1 MAAPRTPLA
10 FTLVELLV
18 VIAIIV
24 VLAGFAVPAVTA
36 GIEKANAAGCLSN
49 LRQIGSA
56 TIAYAGENDFSL
68 PNAGSA
74 GTPEWALAIVPYVG
88 EATDKRSIFVCP
100 GCDVP
105 VQNASANE
113 VAITYGMHGGL
124 MPKGG
129 EPKRIFEI
137 KRPSEV
143 ILCADVCQDPGNNGW
158 SPYSIENPAA
168 FKGGGRGGSGSLDT
182 PISTGT
188 DSDKGNSPWMRYRH
202 AGSVNVLM
210 CDGSARSIKKG
221 QVLNRN
227 AIFTD

>member
-1 MAAPRTPLA
+1 MTAPRTPLA

-24 VLAGFAVPAVTA
+24 VLAGFAVPAVIA
-36 GIEKANAAGCLSN
+36 GIEKANDAGCLSN

-105 VQNASANE
+105 VQNASAN
-113 VAITYGMHGGL
+113 
-124 MPKGG
+124 
-129 EPKRIFEI
+129 
-137 KRPSEV
+137 
-143 ILCADVCQDPGNNGW
+143 
-158 SPYSIENPAA
+158 
-168 FKGGGRGGSGSLDT
+168 
-182 PISTGT
+182 
-188 DSDKGNSPWMRYRH
+188 
-202 AGSVNVLM
+202 
-210 CDGSARSIKKG
+210 
-221 QVLNRN
+221 
-227 AIFTD
+227 